1 MATVKFYGTGR
12 RKSSVARVYLV
23 AGSGKIVVNKR
34 DIDDQSSKAENQ
46 VVECLQKEKIQMS
59 KLSMK

>member
-1 MATVKFYGTGR
+1 MNPLENR
-12 RKSSVARVYLV
+12 ERE
-23 AGSGKIVVNKR
+23 NKR

-46 VVECLQKEKIQMS
+46 VVEFLQKEKIQMS

>member
-1 MATVKFYGTGR
+1 MKCWKR
-12 RKSSVARVYLV
+12 RLMNPLENRERE
-23 AGSGKIVVNKR
+23 NKR

-46 VVECLQKEKIQMS
+46 VVEFLQKEKIQMS